1 MVKKWLFLYISET
14 TQKVSWVSQK
24 GLILSK
30 SDPWLST
37 ECHSVNLPAPLW
49 FWMVIFHQENTQ
61 KLTFF
66 VHHQN
71 HSETLSDGPKWS
83 CHIKKWSLYIS
94 LRFLEIFLR
103 KMVQSWLFRSTAVGS
118 NFAKKGSSYCCF
130 LRPFT
135 KKMHFKTPATP
146 RSEAKRS
153 GGCGAGSNIK
163 YRLREKASAGSFGKR
178 W

>member
-1 MVKKWLFLYISET
+1 MSIRPSDCPKWSNFVKKWSLT
-14 TQKVSWVSQK
+14 VNWVSFSELTCPLMVLKGHFSPRKHSKNGQK
-24 GLILSK
+24 
-30 SDPWLST
+30 ST
-37 ECHSVNLPAPLW
+37 FLE
-49 FWMVIFHQENTQ
+49 
-61 KLTFF
+61 
-66 VHHQN
+66 HHQN

-83 CHIKKWSLYIS
+83 YQIKRWSLYIS

-130 LRPFT
+130 LRPFS
-135 KKMHFKTPATP
+135 KKMHFRTPATP

-163 YRLREKASAGSFGKR
+163 YRLREKASAGPFGKR
-178 W
+178 WS